1 MNYEHCLDEVLINPL
16 VADYMWT
23 RPQKW
28 AHESQMWCSEG
39 SKVGQTHYRIIN
51 SPVSS
56 PWIQRTILEEFVPDP
71 EASTLCSQTGP
82 LRYLLHFNSSKA
94 FKSKQTHHT
103 SSNTS

>member
-1 MNYEHCLDEVLINPL
+1 MNYEHCLDELLINPL

-56 PWIQRTILEEFVPDP
+56 PWIQRTILEEIVPDP
-71 EASTLCSQTGP
+71 EPSTLA
-82 LRYLLHFNSSKA
+82 H
-94 FKSKQTHHT
+94 KQDPWGICCTSILPKLSRVNKHTIT
-103 SSNTS
+103 SSSTS